1 MLALDLSVRP
11 QVRVRLR
18 LICWI
23 LILGSYPNS
32 SLICDHASTQDPFV
46 MGVSPER
53 GPKAGGTLLT
63 ITGRRLLTG
72 RPSDLAVTVGG
83 VPCSM

>member
-1 MLALDLSVRP
+1 MGIPPPRGLG
-11 QVRVRLR
+11 LR
-18 LICWI
+18 LIYWM
-23 LILGSYPNS
+23 LILESYS
-32 SLICDHASTQDPFV
+32 SSSVMCTYIPTQDPFV

-63 ITGRRLLTG
+63 ITGRHLLTG

-83 VPCSM
+83 VSCSM